1 MASTRKC
8 WGEDFDSTAKVEE
21 PLYGAYAQKVLWRL
35 KKLKTAKVVSK
46 VNQTLSSDGW
56 PKHESVMGKI
66 YGLNCESGRA
76 IVRSLYS
83 KVRQKT

>member
-1 MASTRKC
+1 M
-8 WGEDFDSTAKVEE
+8 GSTAKVEE
-21 PLYGAYAQKVLWRL
+21 PMYGLMLKKVLWRL

-46 VNQTLSSDGW
+46 VNQTLSYDGW

-76 IVRSLYS
+76 IVRAYAQKSSSRDLK
-83 KVRQKT
+83 KVVI